1 MLHLHC
7 APCWQAQHIRRAL
20 VSRQR
25 FESDKMKVGE
35 LVEITRAHI
44 GTPIGTIGL
53 IMERERRQYTHGYG
67 YIYTVH
73 LVGKPDTVRTRR
85 FLGKDMRVIK

>member
-1 MLHLHC
+1 
-7 APCWQAQHIRRAL
+7 
-20 VSRQR
+20 
-25 FESDKMKVGE
+25 MKVGE

-53 IMERERRQYTHGYG
+53 IMERERRQQRIEMPSEDGYG

-85 FLGKDMRVIK
+85 FLGKDLRVIK

>member
-1 MLHLHC
+1 M
-7 APCWQAQHIRRAL
+7 R
-20 VSRQR
+20 
-25 FESDKMKVGE
+25 VGE
-35 LVEITRAHI
+35 LVEITRARI

-53 IMERERRQYTHGYG
+53 IMGRELRPTQDGYG

>member
-1 MLHLHC
+1 
-7 APCWQAQHIRRAL
+7 
-20 VSRQR
+20 
-25 FESDKMKVGE
+25 MKVGE
-35 LVEITRAHI
+35 LVEITRARI

-53 IMERERRQYTHGYG
+53 IMERELRRTHDGHG

-85 FLGKDMRVIK
+85 FLGKDLRVIK

>member
-1 MLHLHC
+1 
-7 APCWQAQHIRRAL
+7 
-20 VSRQR
+20 
-25 FESDKMKVGE
+25 MKVGE
-35 LVEITRAHI
+35 LVEITRARI

-53 IMERERRQYTHGYG
+53 IMEREVRPMRD

-85 FLGKDMRVIK
+85 FLGKDLRVIK

>member
-1 MLHLHC
+1 V
-7 APCWQAQHIRRAL
+7 R
-20 VSRQR
+20 
-25 FESDKMKVGE
+25 VGE
-35 LVEITRAHI
+35 LVEITRARI

-53 IMERERRQYTHGYG
+53 IMEREVRLPRA

-85 FLGKDMRVIK
+85 FLGKDLRVIK

>member
-1 MLHLHC
+1 
-7 APCWQAQHIRRAL
+7 
-20 VSRQR
+20 
-25 FESDKMKVGE
+25 MKVGE
-35 LVEITRAHI
+35 LVEITRARI

-53 IMERERRQYTHGYG
+53 IMEREVRPTRD

-85 FLGKDMRVIK
+85 FLGKDLRVIK

>member
-1 MLHLHC
+1 M
-7 APCWQAQHIRRAL
+7 R
-20 VSRQR
+20 
-25 FESDKMKVGE
+25 VGE
-35 LVEITRAHI
+35 LVEITRARI

-53 IMERERRQYTHGYG
+53 IMERELRRDEGWQD

-85 FLGKDMRVIK
+85 FLGKDLRVIK

>member
-1 MLHLHC
+1 
-7 APCWQAQHIRRAL
+7 
-20 VSRQR
+20 
-25 FESDKMKVGE
+25 MKVGE

-85 FLGKDMRVIK
+85 FLDKDMRVIK